1 MELLSNTQLQK
12 LLNIGKEVLAEPDVD
27 HVLEKSVDQLI
38 ESSGAER
45 GMIILYNGQGH
56 RHIQTA
62 RNLNKEDIENPE
74 FEISNTI
81 ISDVKRTGEQQ
92 YLKNAL
98 SDKNLDKSKS
108 VLRLK
113 ILSVIC
119 LPLIFNEKIFG
130 VIYLDNRT
138 IQGRFTPETN
148 EFVKS
153 VADFI
158 SLAAYHTVER
168 NHWKKKTNALEEEL
182 RVRYNF
188 DAIIG
193 QSPKMINV
201 MEMISQ
207 VADTDATVLVEGE
220 SGTGKELTVRAIHL
234 NSSRKNNPILVVNCA
249 AFPENLLES
258 EFFGHEKGSF
268 TGADRQQKG
277 KFEQADKGTLF
288 LDEVDEM
295 SPALQVKLLRAIQF
309 GEFTPIGGQETKSC
323 DVRIIAAS
331 KSDLRKLVVSG
342 KFRED
347 LYYRLNLFLIKIP
360 PVRERREDIL
370 LLAEY
375 FLLDACQRIKKKNL
389 KFSDASKKYLENY
402 KFPGNIREL
411 ENAVHR
417 SSILCKSKI
426 IEPENLPEEI
436 TNKFSNEIK
445 FSDLQDISFKSAKE
459 KVITE
464 FERNY
469 LQQILNE
476 CDGVISKA
484 AERIGMH
491 KKNLHEKLNKY
502 GIRPNK

>member
-1 MELLSNTQLQK
+1 MEITDTYRLQQ

-27 HVLEKSVDQLI
+27 HVLEKSVDHLI
-38 ESSGAER
+38 EISGAER
-45 GMIILYNGQGH
+45 GMIILYNNQGD

-62 RNLNKEDIENPE
+62 RNLGKEDIENPE

-81 ISDVKRTGEQQ
+81 ISDVKIKGEQIF
-92 YLKNAL
+92 LKNAL
-98 SDKNLDKSKS
+98 REKDLDKSKS
-108 VLRLK
+108 VFRLK

-119 LPLIFNEKIFG
+119 LPLMFDEKVFG

-138 IQGRFTPETN
+138 IQGRFTVEIN
-148 EFVKS
+148 ELVKS
-153 VADFI
+153 FADFI

-168 NHWKKKTNALEEEL
+168 NHWKKKTNELEEEL

-193 QSPKMINV
+193 QSPKMIKV

-207 VADTDATVLVEGE
+207 VADTDATVLVQGE

-234 NSSRKNNPILVVNCA
+234 NSPRKLNPLLVVNCA

-258 EFFGHEKGSF
+258 EFFGHERGSF

-277 KFEQADKGTLF
+277 KFELADKGTLF

-295 SPALQVKLLRAIQF
+295 SAALQVKLLRAIQF
-309 GEFTPIGGQETKSC
+309 GEFTPIGGQETKRC

-331 KSDLRKLVVSG
+331 KSDLRELVNNG
-342 KFRED
+342 EFRED

-360 PVRERREDIL
+360 PLRERPEDIL

-375 FLLDACQRIKKKNL
+375 FLIDACKRLNKRNL
-389 KFSDASKKYLENY
+389 KFSDSAKNLLKKYN
-402 KFPGNIREL
+402 FPGNIREL

-417 SSILCKSKI
+417 SAILCKSKT
-426 IEPENLPEEI
+426 IEPEHLPAEIVTESAAHINLNI
-436 TNKFSNEIK
+436 DQNV
-445 FSDLQDISFKSAKE
+445 SFKEAKE
-459 KVITE
+459 KVVTE

-469 LQQILNE
+469 LQQILDE
-476 CDGVISKA
+476 CDGVISRA
-484 AERIGMH
+484 AEKIGMH

-502 GIRPNK
+502 GIHPKQ